1 MRRLQILLM
10 SLLIFS
16 SCNDTHYATG
26 VGLMGITGLAAYPI
40 KKPLEAVFADG
51 TDDFYEQLAKSRKTE
66 SKNENLRE
74 ILSCRPKAG
83 YPLKRPSEENLK
95 RFIKATE
102 KKSCLGCV
110 PWEIFTHVRR
120 LKN

>member
-40 KKPLEAVFADG
+40 KKPLEACLL
-51 TDDFYEQLAKSRKTE
+51 TEQMIST
-66 SKNENLRE
+66 NN
-74 ILSCRPKAG
+74 
-83 YPLKRPSEENLK
+83 
-95 RFIKATE
+95 
-102 KKSCLGCV
+102 
-110 PWEIFTHVRR
+110 
-120 LKN
+120 